1 MRAFFLF
8 IFLSSFVFGCSAG
21 NQNQES
27 LLPREYYRT
36 IMKNADVGIANYKP
50 QDEMYGLIPTII
62 EHEKISDA
70 IYVTHNGETY
80 IGVKI
85 KPYHRNSR
93 NDLLQ
98 ELSTISSVS
107 VGNIIDDPRKYRMM
121 EKLVKDKETY
131 GVNEEW
137 KVEWTRFIEE
147 LN

>member
-1 MRAFFLF
+1 MRVFFLF
-8 IFLSSFVFGCSAG
+8 IFLNSFVFGCSAG
-21 NQNQES
+21 NGNQES

-36 IMKNADVGIANYKP
+36 VINNADIGVASYKP
-50 QDEMYGLIPTII
+50 HDEMYGFIPTII

-70 IYVTHNGETY
+70 IYVTHNGDTY

-93 NDLLQ
+93 NELLK

-107 VGNIIDDPRKYRMM
+107 VGNIIDDPRKYRVM
-121 EKLVKDKETY
+121 EKLIKDKENN

-137 KVEWTRFIEE
+137 NIVWTRFIEE